1 MDALMTAYRHVGG
14 QGEEHEL
21 PFHKDSLRLTLVH
34 TRFGRVA
41 YDLLISEQQLTPEF
55 TFAA

>member
-1 MDALMTAYRHVGG
+1 MTAYRHVGG

-21 PFHKDSLRLTLVH
+21 PFHKDSLRLTLVQ